1 MSYTKEK
8 NEISGFMQRL
18 YNKGLTTC
26 SGGNISLR
34 ISEKNMLITPS
45 RTDKGNLSPEEICAL
60 DMDGNITISGINIS
74 MESKFHMAIYKK
86 RPDINAIV
94 HAHPVYA
101 TAFSL
106 SDEKFDTSL
115 TGETRALLGTPVIA
129 GYKLMGTEELAAE
142 VSSVCEHS
150 NVIIM
155 KHHGIITV
163 GKTLFEAYDRM
174 ELCEVNAKML
184 YISRIM
190 GFSARLSKNQ
200 LDEIDMLFE

>member
-8 NEISGFMQRL
+8 NEISGLMQRL

-34 ISEKNMLITPS
+34 ISEKTMLITPS
-45 RTDKGNLSPEEICAL
+45 RIDKGNLSPEEICTL
-60 DMDGNITISGINIS
+60 DMDGNITISGLKIS
-74 MESKFHMAIYKK
+74 MESKFHTAIYKK
-86 RPDINAIV
+86 RPEINAIV

-101 TAFSL
+101 TVFSL
-106 SDEKFDTSL
+106 TDKKFDTSL
-115 TGETRALLGTPVIA
+115 TGETRALLGTPSFA
-129 GYKLMGTEELAAE
+129 AYKLMGTEELAAE
-142 VSSVCEHS
+142 VSEACVHS

-155 KHHGIITV
+155 KHHGIITL

-184 YISRIM
+184 YISGIM
-190 GFSARLSKNQ
+190 GFTERLSKNQ
-200 LDEIDMLFE
+200 TDQIDKLFE